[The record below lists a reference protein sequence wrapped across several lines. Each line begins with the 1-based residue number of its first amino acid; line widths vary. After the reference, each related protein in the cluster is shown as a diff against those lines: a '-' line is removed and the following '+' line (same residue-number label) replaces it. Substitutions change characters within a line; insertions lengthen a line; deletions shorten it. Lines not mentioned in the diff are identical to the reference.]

1 MPEPLSYKDLEQQ
14 LKALKQEKQA
24 LFDELQQSE
33 KQFHLKENLLNQIA
47 NDTKEG
53 IVVIQR
59 DEIKFANQ
67 TALQILG
74 YNFELLASLKFTD
87 LIDFDYKGQ
96 LIQYLSELGTK
107 NNHSESLELVMLNSN
122 KQKIEVNLFCKK
134 IAFPNNQTA
143 IKIRFENIQEQKS
156 KEKEVETLRKAV
168 DFLDSYMSEGIVLL
182 SVTNQED
189 KSLFACVIDDL
200 NSAAAKIMGKEISQI
215 VGHTLYDVMKP
226 DHTILVPEPSR
237 TSFDETFELYITNL
251 KKYIQFHLFALAPG
265 KIACKITDIS
275 DYYLTKQQLN
285 KNLQRNELFTEVIG
299 IFNSSSAYSH
309 KYKQVI
315 DRIVYHFKPKRIFI
329 IRNTENQ
336 KKGKLLIQ
344 YAHLESSE
352 LPVDF
357 AIDFEAVPSWNK
369 MLMERKMI
377 LGFMLD
383 YLPDDL
389 KQYLK
394 SLNMKETYV
403 FPIIIDNEI
412 FGSIVFENFNKNEWD
427 NTEID
432 YLKMVSVLLSNLL
445 SRQRYEEKL
454 LQSKEKAEEADRLKS
469 SFLANMSHD
478 IRIPMTAIIGFSDLL
493 ADPDLTIGEREEFIE
508 LISKSGLDLLT
519 LIDNIVDVAKIETG
533 QLRINLEDVDL
544 NALLKDLYS
553 VHSKYT
559 KIMEHDDLELF
570 LDLNSK
576 YAKLPF
582 KTDVF
587 RFKQVMNNLIDNA
600 IKFTDRGS
608 IRFGVS
614 NVWNDTM
621 EFYIQDS
628 GIGIAEETQHIIF
641 ERFSKIDRSYTKE
654 YNGTGLGLAISK
666 SLVEMLGGEI
676 RVVSYPGKGSTFYFT
691 HPLSK
696 EAEKVV
702 EKTNSTTHQSPYNW
716 QGKTIMIAEDV
727 DQNYKFLEFTLQP
740 TQVNLLWARNGK
752 EAFDFVNDGLDVDLI
767 LMDIRMPV
775 MNGIDA
781 TKEILKIRELP
792 IIAQTAYSLG
802 DERED
807 ALQAGCS
814 HYLTKPINSG
824 ELLKLIDSV
833 LITKE

>member
-14 LKALKQEKQA
+14 VKALKLEKMA
-24 LFDELQQSE
+24 LLDELQQSQ
-33 KQFHLKENLLNQIA
+33 KKFHLKESLLNQIA

-74 YNFELLASLKFTD
+74 YSFELLESFKFTELVD
-87 LIDFDYKGQ
+87 VDYKGQ
-96 LIQYLSELGTK
+96 LIQYLSELDTSK
-107 NNHSESLELVMLNSN
+107 NHSESLELVMLNSK

-134 IAFPNNQTA
+134 IAFPNNQAA
-143 IKIRFENIQEQKS
+143 IKIRFENIQELKS

-182 SVTNQED
+182 SITN
-189 KSLFACVIDDL
+189 
-200 NSAAAKIMGKEISQI
+200 N
-215 VGHTLYDVMKP
+215 GHTLYDVMKP
-226 DHTILVPEPSR
+226 DQTFHISEPSH
-237 TSFDETFELYITNL
+237 TSFNETFELYITNI
-251 KKYIQFHLFALAPG
+251 KKYIQFHLFAVAPG

-299 IFNSSSAYSH
+299 IFNSTSSYSH

-329 IRNTENQ
+329 IRNSENQ

-344 YAHLESSE
+344 YAHSEASE
-352 LPVDF
+352 LPADF

-369 MLMERKMI
+369 MLMDRKMI
-377 LGFMLD
+377 LGFMLE

-432 YLKMVSVLLSNLL
+432 YLKMVSILLSNLL

-533 QLRINLEDVDL
+533 QLRINLEDTDL
-544 NALLKDLYS
+544 NTLLKDLYS
-553 VHSKYT
+553 VHSRNT
-559 KIMEHDDLELF
+559 KIMEQDDLELF
-570 LDLNSK
+570 LDFNSK
-576 YAKLPF
+576 YAQLPF

-614 NVWNDTM
+614 NVWNNTM

-666 SLVEMLGGEI
+666 SLVEMFGGEI

-691 HPLSK
+691 HPLPQK
-696 EAEKVV
+696 AEKVV
-702 EKTNSTTHQSPYNW
+702 EKTNPTKHQTTYNW
-716 QGKTIMIAEDV
+716 KGKTIMIAEDV

-740 TQVNLLWARNGK
+740 TQVSLIWARNGK
-752 EAFDFVNDGLDVDLI
+752 EALDFVKEGVDVNLI

-781 TKEILKIRELP
+781 AKEILKIRELP

-802 DERED
+802 EERED
-807 ALQAGCS
+807 ALKAGCS
-814 HYLTKPINSG
+814 HYLTKPINSN
-824 ELLKLIDSV
+824 ELLNLIDSV
-833 LITKE
+833 LKTKE

>member
-1 MPEPLSYKDLEQQ
+1 
-14 LKALKQEKQA
+14 
-24 LFDELQQSE
+24 
-33 KQFHLKENLLNQIA
+33 
-47 NDTKEG
+47 
-53 IVVIQR
+53 
-59 DEIKFANQ
+59 
-67 TALQILG
+67 
-74 YNFELLASLKFTD
+74 
-87 LIDFDYKGQ
+87 
-96 LIQYLSELGTK
+96 
-107 NNHSESLELVMLNSN
+107 
-122 KQKIEVNLFCKK
+122 
-134 IAFPNNQTA
+134 
-143 IKIRFENIQEQKS
+143 
-156 KEKEVETLRKAV
+156 
-168 DFLDSYMSEGIVLL
+168 
-182 SVTNQED
+182 
-189 KSLFACVIDDL
+189 
-200 NSAAAKIMGKEISQI
+200 
-215 VGHTLYDVMKP
+215 
-226 DHTILVPEPSR
+226 
-237 TSFDETFELYITNL
+237 
-251 KKYIQFHLFALAPG
+251 
-265 KIACKITDIS
+265 
-275 DYYLTKQQLN
+275 
-285 KNLQRNELFTEVIG
+285 
-299 IFNSSSAYSH
+299 
-309 KYKQVI
+309 
-315 DRIVYHFKPKRIFI
+315 
-329 IRNTENQ
+329 
-336 KKGKLLIQ
+336 
-344 YAHLESSE
+344 
-352 LPVDF
+352 
-357 AIDFEAVPSWNK
+357 
-369 MLMERKMI
+369 MI
-377 LGFMLD
+377 LGFMLE

-519 LIDNIVDVAKIETG
+519 LVDNIVDVAKIETG

-559 KIMEHDDLELF
+559 KILEHDDLELF

-691 HPLSK
+691 HPLPK

-702 EKTNSTTHQSPYNW
+702 EKTNPTVHQSAYNW
-716 QGKTIMIAEDV
+716 KGKTILIAEDV

-740 TQVNLLWARNGK
+740 TQVNLIWARNGK
-752 EAFDFVNDGLDVDLI
+752 EALDFVKNGIDVNLI

-781 TKEILKIRELP
+781 AKEILKIRELP

-802 DERED
+802 EERED

-814 HYLTKPINSG
+814 HYLTKPINSN
-824 ELLKLIDSV
+824 ELLNLIDSV
-833 LITKE
+833 LKTKE